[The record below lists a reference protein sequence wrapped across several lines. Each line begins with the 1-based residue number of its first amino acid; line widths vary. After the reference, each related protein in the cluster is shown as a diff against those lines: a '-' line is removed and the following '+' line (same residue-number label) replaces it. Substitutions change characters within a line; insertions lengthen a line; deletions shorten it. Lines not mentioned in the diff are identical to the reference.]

1 MSTNNNFITANIQ
14 NDRYIKQDLN
24 FRLRLDIAGANIRI
38 QDKIIQSNNNWYV
51 DPESGLDIDFDIT
64 KTWDSNPNES
74 SITIWN
80 LNNDTYNKIR
90 EESTAFEL
98 YGAKSNDE
106 FALMFRG
113 YPDKQLK
120 RAKKTLITSNEGFM
134 KQGYRA
140 AFRGQNDLPTV
151 LRLIDGKTSYED
163 ATINKPYYGE
173 VSTEIIFNDVI
184 ESLGVIKGTIAEDI
198 TFKTIKNYSA
208 RGKST
213 KIMNYL
219 AQINGFKWTIMNG
232 VFEAYTGNPPK
243 QPYGILLDGYY
254 SSTPEKQDDKFKT
267 KVTVLQKKNKKKGI
281 AGKKKTDIIKTDMG
295 YMIET
300 ELLPFLNPGLFA
312 YCDYETLQG
321 TKFIY
326 KVQHIGNNYGVNC
339 SSRIW
344 VV

>member
-1 MSTNNNFITANIQ
+1 MSMNNIVTANIQ
-14 NDRYIKQDLN
+14 NDRYVKQDLN
-24 FRLRLDIAGANIRI
+24 FRLRLDIGGADLRI
-38 QDKIIQSNNNWYV
+38 ENKIIESNGSWYI

-64 KTWDSNPNES
+64 KTWGNTPNES
-74 SITIWN
+74 IITICN

-90 EESTAFEL
+90 DEAEAFEL
-98 YGAKSNDE
+98 YGAESNNE

-113 YPDKQLK
+113 FPDKQLK

-140 AFRGQNDLPTV
+140 AFRGQNDLPTI
-151 LRLIDGKTSYED
+151 LKLIDGKTNYED

-173 VSTEIIFNDVI
+173 VSTELIFNDVI
-184 ESLGVIKGTIAEDI
+184 ESLGVIKGNIAEDI

-208 RGKST
+208 RGKSA

-232 VFEAYTGNPPK
+232 VFEAYTGNPPQ
-243 QPYGILLDGYY
+243 QPYGILLDGYN

-267 KVTVLQKKNKKKGI
+267 KNTVLQKKNKKKGVE
-281 AGKKKTDIIKTDMG
+281 GKTKTEIIKTEMG
-295 YMIET
+295 YMVET
-300 ELLPFLNPGLFA
+300 QLIPFLNPGLFA
-312 YCDYETLQG
+312 YCDFDILQG

-326 KVQHIGNNYGVNC
+326 KVQHVGNNYGVNC
-339 SSRIW
+339 STKIW